1 MTVRLIATDLDGTLL
16 RPDGNVSN
24 RTRTALDAARA
35 AGMIVVPVTA
45 RQPLGLGEIAEQA
58 GFTEWALCSNGA
70 LGTHLSTG
78 EVLFVEHLPVVTQRR
93 LADALISR
101 LPGVLFVSVRNSGEA
116 FVAQHGYARHA
127 AFDDHKRDPSTMAGH
142 SLDTVLAEESLK
154 LIVRHPDLT
163 PEALQAEVSAL
174 GLTGFAVTRSGAPFL
189 EVNAP
194 HVTKASGLQR
204 LCRLLEIDQAD
215 VIAFGDA
222 PNDAEMLAWAGIGI
236 AMGHAGPEATAA
248 ADELTLD
255 NVHDGVAVVIEDL
268 ITRQELTS

>member
-16 RPDGNVSN
+16 GPDGTVSP
-24 RTRTALDAARA
+24 RTRMALDAARG
-35 AGMIVVPVTA
+35 AGLIVVPVTA

-70 LGTHLSTG
+70 LSVHLGTG
-78 EVLFVEHLPVVTQRR
+78 EVLFVEHLPVATQRR
-93 LADALISR
+93 LADALTSC
-101 LPGVLFVSVRNSGEA
+101 LPGVLFVSVRHSGAA

-127 AFDDHKRDPSTMAGH
+127 DFDDHKRDPATMAGH
-142 SLDTVLAEESLK
+142 PLDTVLAEESLK

-163 PEALQAEVSAL
+163 PEALQAEVNSL

-189 EVNAP
+189 EVSAP

-204 LCRLLEIDQAD
+204 LCHLLEIDQTD

-222 PNDAEMLAWAGIGI
+222 PNDAEMLAWAGRGV
-236 AMGHAGPEATAA
+236 AMGHAGREAIAA

-255 NVHDGVAVVIEDL
+255 NAHDGVAVTIEDL
-268 ITRQELTS
+268 MTRQNLTS